1 VKFLTSMAALAAV
14 GFIAS
19 GTAGATTATNIR
31 YRHDVAASSSAWAA
45 TKTLAGV
52 LANAT
57 DVGEVPASLPMT
69 ISVALTPSN
78 LAGAKAYINREYT
91 PGDPLFHHFLT
102 PAQYTSNFGPTSAQA
117 AAVANYLSAMG
128 FTNIST
134 APNNVL
140 VTATATAPVVE
151 RAFNTDIHAFNLG
164 GQARY
169 SNVSAAEVPTALA
182 GAVSSVL
189 GLHNNPMSTFLQ
201 FKTRHAVHRRFTP
214 MQERSRRAA
223 AIKGGKKIMSD
234 TCVLQGVT
242 FCVDSEFYTDDL
254 EAFYDASTSKSAS
267 NTNIAIITSAQT
279 GQLISD
285 LRLNEEVNGL
295 RQVPVTVTNV
305 DPPNPNV
312 VGADQ
317 IEFSMDTQTSTGI
330 AGDAKGLYIYNTG
343 GLTDE
348 EISAADNR
356 WVTDDI
362 APVASQSLGEC
373 EYNALTDGAM
383 FAEDEIFIESMAQ
396 GQTMFASSGDGGASC
411 AFTFVTNGLVNAG
424 LEMVNYPASSTWVM
438 GAGGTSAFANPD
450 GSYNSEIAW
459 AYSGGG
465 VSLFE
470 NPGVWT
476 FGVQPGWLPDYDGLG
491 GAGAP
496 APGLGGGNLRSV
508 PDVAMDADANV
519 SAAIFYEY
527 GASTLNGGTSLASPI
542 SAGAYARMQS
552 AFNNTLGHAG
562 PALYNHY
569 KLEGGQWIGAPIE
582 CYGAALDGPPAI
594 CYPGAPTPVSLP
606 VPPALT
612 APLAGFNDI
621 VYGTNGLY
629 PALPGYDLTTGMGSF
644 DLNAMKIS
652 FGVQ

>member
-1 VKFLTSMAALAAV
+1 MKLIASMAAIAAV
-14 GFIAS
+14 GFAVS
-19 GTAGATTATNIR
+19 GPAGATQVSR
-31 YRHDVAASSSAWAA
+31 SSTWSA

-52 LANAT
+52 LAGAT
-57 DVGEVPASLPMT
+57 DIGEVPANLPMT

-78 LAGAKAYINREYT
+78 LAGAKAYIAREYT
-91 PGDPLFHHFLT
+91 AGDPLFHHFLT
-102 PAQYTSNFGPTSAQA
+102 PAQYTSNFGPTNAQA
-117 AAVANYLSAMG
+117 ATVANYLASMG
-128 FTNIST
+128 FTKIST

-140 VTATATAPVVE
+140 VTGTATARVVE
-151 RAFNTDIHAFNLG
+151 HAFNTQIHAFNLG

-169 SNVSAAEVPTALA
+169 SNVYAAEVPSALSST
-182 GAVSSVL
+182 VSSVL

-201 FKTRHAVHRRFTP
+201 FKTRHAVHRKFTP
-214 MQERSRRAA
+214 MQERARHAFAA
-223 AIKGGKKIMSD
+223 KGGKKIMSD
-234 TCVLQGVT
+234 TCVLPGVT

-254 EAFYDASTSKSAS
+254 ENFYDASSSKNAS

-285 LRLNEEVNGL
+285 LRLNEQVNGL

-305 DPPNPNV
+305 DPPNPQP

-330 AGDAKGLYIYNTG
+330 AGDAKGLYIYNVG

-373 EYNALTDGAM
+373 EYNAFTDGAM

-411 AFTFVTNGLVNAG
+411 AFTFLTNGLVNAG
-424 LEMVNYPASSTWVM
+424 VEMVNYPASSAWVM
-438 GAGGTSAFANPD
+438 GAGGTSGFANSD

-476 FGVQPGWLPDYDGLG
+476 FGVQPGWLPDYDGLA

-496 APGLGGGNLRSV
+496 LPGVGGGALRSV

-519 SAAIFYEY
+519 SAALFYEY
-527 GASTLNGGTSLASPI
+527 GASTANGGTSLASPI
-542 SAGAYARMQS
+542 AAGSYARLQS

-569 KLEGGQWIGAPIE
+569 KLEGGEWIGAPLE

-594 CYPGAPTPVSLP
+594 CVPGAPTPPSLP
-606 VPPALT
+606 TPPALT

-621 VYGTNGLY
+621 DYGTNGLY